1 MNNFWGFTENP
12 SFRGGLGKKQGS
24 GVFEGWRGGVI
35 PQCTLNIKIA
45 LHKFK

>member
-24 GVFEGWRGGVI
+24 GVFEGWRGGGGDT
-35 PQCTLNIKIA
+35 PMHTKY
-45 LHKFK
+45 

>member
-24 GVFEGWRGGVI
+24 GVFEGWRGGGDTPI
-35 PQCTLNIKIA
+35 HTKY
-45 LHKFK
+45 